1 MAGPHIR
8 RWVAEVGAGVC
19 FGSLVGLGG
28 AWLVAAPVAGDADH
42 AAVAARADFGAE
54 TPSDEARSIADWVA
68 VSHDNAGM
76 AFAIVD
82 KRQARIYVFDAQAH
96 LIGASAVL
104 LGSARGDDSVPGIG
118 VRPIPLVRPQERTTP
133 AGRFVAER
141 GIDAH
146 GQDVVWVDYD
156 DAVSSHRVL
165 TTDRREHR
173 IERLASPSVA
183 DNRITYGCINL
194 PASFFERVVAPMFA
208 QRRGVV
214 YVLPEVKSL
223 RQVFGVDIAAL
234 GAGEVRAKGRTS

>member
-1 MAGPHIR
+1 MAALRIR
-8 RWVAEVGAGVC
+8 RRVAEVGVGVC

-28 AWLVAAPVAGDADH
+28 AWLVSHPQAGDVH
-42 AAVAARADFGAE
+42 HVAVAARADFGAE
-54 TPSDEARSIADWVA
+54 APSDEARSIADWVA

-82 KRQARIYVFDAQAH
+82 KLQARIYVFDVHAH
-96 LIGASAVL
+96 LIGASEVL

-141 GIDAH
+141 GIDAR
-146 GQDVVWVDYD
+146 GEDVVWVDYD
-156 DAVSSHRVL
+156 DAVSMHRVL

-173 IERLASPSVA
+173 IERLASPSIA
-183 DNRITYGCINL
+183 DKRITYGCINL
-194 PASFFERVVAPMFA
+194 PTAFFERVVAPMFA
-208 QRRGVV
+208 QRHGVV

-223 RQVFGVDIAAL
+223 RQVFGIDVAAL
-234 GAGEVRAKGRTS
+234 GAGEARPKGQMS